1 MARKAKPGLDFRLLV
16 ESMSRKKPWRTLLP
30 PRFDFCYNRETK
42 GDKNV
47 TLQKVQAADPR

>member
-1 MARKAKPGLDFRLLV
+1 MARKTKPGFEFRLLV

-30 PRFDFCYNRETK
+30 SRFDFCYNRETK

-47 TLQKVQAADPR
+47 ALQKVQAADPC